1 MITASRN
8 ISDEEQENYY
18 TLVPRP
24 SETSGLSDKHNI
36 PEDYSGKHERVFTET
51 L

>member
-1 MITASRN
+1 M
-8 ISDEEQENYY
+8 QESNY

-24 SETSGLSDKHNI
+24 SGASRLSDKDNI
-36 PEDYSGKHERVFTET
+36 PEDYDGKHERVFTET